1 MKWHDLF
8 YFSKG
13 ERRALTL
20 LLSLIA
26 AAWLTLLWSE
36 RRPEETGPQ
45 AVLAP
50 SPQPVP
56 PTEIAGDTISSSL
69 SSSQRG
75 IVAAASSGYAAKG
88 YPKRREYRPAEAN
101 RRGKE
106 PSMRDQK
113 TGKSYASSFRSAA
126 AKFPAGTIVE
136 LNSADT
142 SLLKKVPGIGSSFAR
157 RIVKYRNLLGGFHTV
172 AQLGEVYGID
182 EERYRA
188 LAPWFRTDVS
198 LIRPLQIN
206 RIPADSLPYH
216 PYLNKP
222 QRRVLRQLR
231 QQKGRIES
239 WDNLQLLEEFS
250 DADRQRLA
258 PYLSFE

>member
-26 AAWLTLLWSE
+26 AAWLILLGTERQAEESE
-36 RRPEETGPQ
+36 RQ
-45 AVLAP
+45 MVLTP
-50 SPQPVP
+50 IPQPVP
-56 PTEIAGDTISSSL
+56 RFGTAGDT
-69 SSSQRG
+69 
-75 IVAAASSGYAAKG
+75 ASSALPPTLRGTPATASCGNASKG
-88 YPKRREYRPAEAN
+88 YPKRGEN
-101 RRGKE
+101 RSGQASGMQRE
-106 PSMRDQK
+106 PSAQEK
-113 TGKSYASSFRSAA
+113 KPGKSYASSFRSAS
-126 AKFPAGTIVE
+126 AKFPVGTTVE
-136 LNSADT
+136 LNTADT

-157 RIVKYRNLLGGFHTV
+157 RIVKYRNLLGGFYTV

-182 EERYRA
+182 EERYKA
-188 LAPWFRTDVS
+188 LAPWFRADAS

-206 RIPADSLPYH
+206 RIPSDSLPYH

-231 QQKGRIES
+231 QQKGRIGS
-239 WDNLQLLEEFS
+239 WENLQLLEEFS
-250 DADRQRLA
+250 DADRERLA

>member
-26 AAWLTLLWSE
+26 AAWLTLLWTE
-36 RRPEETGPQ
+36 RRPGETDGQ
-45 AVLAP
+45 AVLTP
-50 SPQPVP
+50 FDQPVSP
-56 PTEIAGDTISSSL
+56 IETVGDTVSSSP
-69 SSSQRG
+69 RG
-75 IVAAASSGYAAKG
+75 TLPTASAQKTAKS
-88 YPKRREYRPAEAN
+88 YPKRKKNRFGEAN
-101 RRGKE
+101 GSQRE
-106 PSMRDQK
+106 PSIRDK
-113 TGKSYASSFRSAA
+113 KPGKSYASSFRSAT

-157 RIVKYRNLLGGFHTV
+157 RIVKYRNLLGGFYTV

-182 EERYRA
+182 EDRYRA
-188 LAPWFRTDVS
+188 LAPWFRTETS
-198 LIRPLQIN
+198 LIRPLLIN

-239 WDNLQLLEEFS
+239 WENLQLLEEFS
-250 DADRQRLA
+250 ETDRQRLT

>member
-26 AAWLTLLWSE
+26 AAWLTLLWSK
-36 RRPEETGPQ
+36 RHPEESDRQ
-45 AVLAP
+45 AVLTP
-50 SPQPVP
+50 FDQPVP
-56 PTEIAGDTISSSL
+56 PIATVSDTVSSSL

-75 IVAAASSGYAAKG
+75 TVTATSSENTAKD
-88 YPKRREYRPAEAN
+88 YPKRREYRSGEAN
-101 RRGKE
+101 GRGKE
-106 PSMRDQK
+106 SSRRDK
-113 TGKSYASSFRSAA
+113 TPGKSYASSFRSAP
-126 AKFPAGTIVE
+126 AKFPPGTIVE

-172 AQLGEVYGID
+172 AQLSEVYGID
-182 EERYRA
+182 EDRYRA
-188 LAPWFRTDVS
+188 LAPWFRTETS
-198 LIRPLQIN
+198 LIRPLRIN

-231 QQKGRIES
+231 QRKGRIES
-239 WDNLQLLEEFS
+239 WDHLQLLEEFS
-250 DADRQRLA
+250 ETDRQRLA